1 RRSLSSAT
9 GWGLPGMQE
18 VSHDPRQT
26 EVERLVRALYEHV
39 EAGAV
44 PEVLRQLTE
53 QLEKQAAAER
63 RCAELFQSEQLALS
77 EAREERQ
84 ANAAKDRFLAILS
97 HEPRTP
103 LQPVLSAAAALL
115 RDPRVPPDL

>member
-1 RRSLSSAT
+1 
-9 GWGLPGMQE
+9 MQD
-18 VSHDPRQT
+18 VSHDPRQI

-77 EAREERQ
+77 EARIKP
-84 ANAAKDRFLAILS
+84 NAASRWGSLISLKLT
-97 HEPRTP
+97 PCRT
-103 LQPVLSAAAALL
+103 
-115 RDPRVPPDL
+115 